1 MEKDFEVY
9 FQKTAFDKAVSH
21 FQDHSSKGLEALG
34 LLVGSVFSF
43 GGKNYAV
50 VEDYVTSDNEATA
63 VSVKFSPLAFEEISR
78 QLKRENGF
86 VIVGWAHSHPGYGCF
101 LSSTDVRTQQ
111 DFFHEDFH
119 VALVCDPL
127 KDECMVFKVKEGESE
142 EASFAVV
149 RKR

>member
-1 MEKDFEVY
+1 MERAFEVY
-9 FQKTAFDKAVSH
+9 FQKMAFDKAVSH
-21 FQDHSSKGLEALG
+21 FEDHSSKGLEALG

-43 GGKNYAV
+43 EGKNYAV

-63 VSVKFSPLAFEEISR
+63 VSVRFSPLAFSEIAR
-78 QLKRENGF
+78 QLKKENGW
-86 VIVGWAHSHPGYGCF
+86 VVVGWAHSHPGFGCF

-111 DFFHEDFH
+111 VFFPEEFH

-127 KDECMVFKVKEGESE
+127 KKACMVFKVKEGEAE

-149 RKR
+149 KRR